1 VWSCAVTKL
10 HGSAKWTSHYLYV
23 MDIYSRYAVG
33 WLPAERGSAA
43 LGERPPADT
52 VVKQRVIRDRLT
64 IHADNGSFMAYEP
77 VAFLLADLGVTKSHS
92 RLLTSNDNPYREAQL
107 RTLKY
112 RPGLLDRFANLAEA
126 RVFCRQA
133 FGWYDTGHRHS
144 GIAWH
149 IPHNVPYGHAEAVH
163 TKRTDVA
170 GRRVCAYPGPDRAK
184 VPRTGNPAY
193 HGRISKPAKPR
204 H

>member
-1 VWSCAVTKL
+1 MWSCAVTEL
-10 HGSAKWTSHYLYV
+10 HGPAKWTSQYLYV
-23 MDIYSRYAVG
+23 IDIYSRYAVG

-64 IHADNGSFMAYEP
+64 IHADNGSSMACEP

-92 RLLTSNDNPYREAQL
+92 RLHTSNDNPYREAQL
-107 RTLKY
+107 RTLQN
-112 RPGLLDRFANLAEA
+112 RPDLLDRFA
-126 RVFCRQA
+126 
-133 FGWYDTGHRHS
+133 
-144 GIAWH
+144 
-149 IPHNVPYGHAEAVH
+149 YGHAEAVH